1 VVEKVWWTVQ
11 NFKIAARYSCGYPLN
26 QAPYSA
32 LGPVI
37 GHFLRVWIADECARC
52 EASKILQRRKQAL
65 GLLAKE
71 SRESF
76 SACFTTGSTMGNRI
90 GLQTG
95 LIRYRD
101 AFVYFSLASHYSV
114 KKTGKDC
121 DTWTRRWMPRR
132 APRFA
137 EIPAYEYGRMISS
150 ALLQQVFSDRAESE
164 SHKEEYQITLR

>member
-1 VVEKVWWTVQ
+1 
-11 NFKIAARYSCGYPLN
+11 
-26 QAPYSA
+26 
-32 LGPVI
+32 
-37 GHFLRVWIADECARC
+37 
-52 EASKILQRRKQAL
+52 
-65 GLLAKE
+65 
-71 SRESF
+71 
-76 SACFTTGSTMGNRI
+76 MGNRI